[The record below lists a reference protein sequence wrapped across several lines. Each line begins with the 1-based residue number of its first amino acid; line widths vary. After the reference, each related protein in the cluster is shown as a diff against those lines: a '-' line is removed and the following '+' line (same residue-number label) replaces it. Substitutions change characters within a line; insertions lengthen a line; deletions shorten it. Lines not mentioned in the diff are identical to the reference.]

1 MPDKLKHVTKSDLTR
16 TGNYL
21 TNLARIMF
29 SFFNPIKLSFDDSQN
44 YLEIDYEPRSP
55 KPIYDICDLHGK
67 IIKTGKFT
75 SEKIKVAVNDLL
87 NSYYVLLI
95 LDGEEIKTR
104 RFEIS
109 RKSNMAS

>member
-1 MPDKLKHVTKSDLTR
+1 
-16 TGNYL
+16 
-21 TNLARIMF
+21 MF

-44 YLEIDYEPRSP
+44 YLEINYSP
-55 KPIYDICDLHGK
+55 QSKKPIYDICDLQGR
-67 IIKTGKFT
+67 IIKTGKFS
-75 SEKIKVAVNDLL
+75 SERLKVAVKDLL

-109 RKSNMAS
+109 RKSKMAG